1 MQEILGIDIFQSEK
15 NQVEHK
21 LYFVGILYKIY
32 MMRTKA
38 CREDMLS
45 KLLRAYSGSMHPVD
59 QVLLKV
65 IKKMAGKKSN
75 GGRYFIYMN
84 ELDMVWQMWG
94 IFGENL
100 GNNLKRDNL
109 QVCDKF
115 SLNKKCFCVGG

>member
-1 MQEILGIDIFQSEK
+1 
-15 NQVEHK
+15 
-21 LYFVGILYKIY
+21 
-32 MMRTKA
+32 MRTKA